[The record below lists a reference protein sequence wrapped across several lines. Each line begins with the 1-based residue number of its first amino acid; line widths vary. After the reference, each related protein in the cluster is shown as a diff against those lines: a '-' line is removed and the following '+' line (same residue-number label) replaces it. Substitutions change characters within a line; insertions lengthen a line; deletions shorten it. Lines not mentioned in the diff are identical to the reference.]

1 MLQSYNVILH
11 VKIMDLETYIVPG
24 TIINLLLIVNQSSIA
39 NKQIDSATFHEQDDT
54 SKTLLICDVE
64 QQSISWPRPHVQ
76 ENMRPERH
84 ETV

>member
-1 MLQSYNVILH
+1 MLQSYNVIPH

-39 NKQIDSATFHEQDDT
+39 DKQIDSATFQEQDDT

-64 QQSISWPRPHVQ
+64 QQSIS
-76 ENMRPERH
+76 
-84 ETV
+84 

>member
-39 NKQIDSATFHEQDDT
+39 DKQIDSATFQEQDDT

-64 QQSISWPRPHVQ
+64 QQSIS
-76 ENMRPERH
+76 
-84 ETV
+84 